1 MSTQW
6 RRFLTALRFCTQLPA
21 TALGGAEPAFPGAAV
36 RYLSVAGAVV
46 GAAAGIVYW
55 LGTQFWPSSIAV
67 VLSMLA
73 TMTLARHTGSDASGL
88 PASGLPAFVFGVL
101 LKYNALMALS
111 AASLPFAVPANTA
124 LGLIMIC
131 GHAAGCGLIAPLIP
145 SPAETS
151 SAPPSTADVALALS
165 LGIAPAALL
174 GVPGLI
180 GLAAAIVARAAQG
193 AWLRRTRRGVTGA
206 DLYAAQLL
214 SEVCFYLG
222 ALASWAYA

>member
-6 RRFLTALRFCTQLPA
+6 RHFLTALRFCTQLPA
-21 TALGGAEPAFPGAAV
+21 SALGGAQPALPGAAV

-55 LGTQFWPSSIAV
+55 LGMQFWPSSVAV
-67 VLSMLA
+67 ILSMLA
-73 TMTLARHTGSDASGL
+73 TATMAPRTRGDASGI
-88 PASGLPAFVFGVL
+88 PAFVFGVL
-101 LKYNALMALS
+101 LKYNSLMALS

-131 GHAAGCGLIAPLIP
+131 GHAASCALIAPLIP
-145 SPAETS
+145 SPAEGA
-151 SAPPSTADVALALS
+151 SAPPSTADVALALGV
-165 LGIAPAALL
+165 GIAPAALL
-174 GVPGLI
+174 GFPGLV
-180 GLAAAIVARAAQG
+180 GVAAAIIARVGYVAWRKRSRSAIA
-193 AWLRRTRRGVTGA
+193 GA

>member
-1 MSTQW
+1 MNTQW
-6 RRFLTALRFCTQLPA
+6 RLFLTALRFCTHLPA
-21 TALGGAEPAFPGAAV
+21 AALGGAEPAFPGAAV

-46 GAAAGIVYW
+46 GAAAGVVYW

-73 TMTLARHTGSDASGL
+73 TAAMARRTGGDASRF
-88 PASGLPAFVFGVL
+88 PAFVFGVL
-101 LKYNALMALS
+101 LKYNSLMALS

-145 SPAETS
+145 SPAEPS
-151 SAPPSTADVALALS
+151 SAPPTMADVALALGV
-165 LGIAPAALL
+165 GIAPAVLL
-174 GVPGLI
+174 GIPGLI
-180 GLAAAIVARAAQG
+180 GLAAAIVARATLG
-193 AWLRRTRRGVTGA
+193 AWLKRTGSTVTGA
-206 DLYAAQLL
+206 DLCAAQLL

>member
-6 RRFLTALRFCTQLPA
+6 RLFLTALRFCMQLPA
-21 TALGGAEPAFPGAAV
+21 AALGGAEPEFPGAAV
-36 RYLSVAGAVV
+36 RYLSAAGAVV
-46 GAAAGIVYW
+46 GAAAGVVYW
-55 LGTQFWPSSIAV
+55 LGMQFWPSSIAV
-67 VLSMLA
+67 VLSMIA
-73 TMTLARHTGSDASGL
+73 TAAMARRRSGD
-88 PASGLPAFVFGVL
+88 ASGLPAFVFGVL
-101 LKYNALMALS
+101 LKYNSLMALS

-124 LGLIMIC
+124 LGVIMIC
-131 GHAAGCGLIAPLIP
+131 GHAAGYALIAPLIP

-151 SAPPSTADVALALS
+151 SVPPSTADVALALG

-174 GVPGLI
+174 GIPGLI
-180 GLAAAIVARAAQG
+180 GVAAAIMARVGFG
-193 AWLRRTRRGVTGA
+193 AWLERSGSPVAGR

>member
-6 RRFLTALRFCTQLPA
+6 RQFLTALRFCTQLPA
-21 TALGGAEPAFPGAAV
+21 AALGGAEPAFSGPAV

-46 GAAAGIVYW
+46 GAAAGLVYW

-73 TMTLARHTGSDASGL
+73 TAVMARRTGGDASGL
-88 PASGLPAFVFGVL
+88 PLFVFGVL

-131 GHAAGCGLIAPLIP
+131 GHAAGCALIAPLIP

-151 SAPPSTADVALALS
+151 PAPPSMADVTIALAV
-165 LGIAPAALL
+165 GIAPAALL
-174 GVPGLI
+174 GIPGLI
-180 GLAAAIVARAAQG
+180 GVASAIVARVAQG
-193 AWLRRTRRGVTGA
+193 AWLKCTRSTVAGA

>member
-1 MSTQW
+1 MNTQW
-6 RRFLTALRFCTQLPA
+6 RLLLKALRFCMQLPA
-21 TALGGAEPAFPGAAV
+21 AALGGAEPAFPGAAV
-36 RYLSVAGAVV
+36 RYLSVGGAVV
-46 GAAAGIVYW
+46 GAAAGVVYW

-73 TMTLARHTGSDASGL
+73 TAAMGGRTRGYASGL
-88 PASGLPAFVFGVL
+88 PDFVFGVL
-101 LKYNALMALS
+101 LKYNSLMALS

-124 LGLIMIC
+124 LGVIMIC
-131 GHAAGCGLIAPLIP
+131 GHAAGYALIAPLIP
-145 SPAETS
+145 PSAETS
-151 SAPPSTADVALALS
+151 SGPPSTADVALALIV
-165 LGIAPAALL
+165 GIAPAALL

-180 GLAAAIVARAAQG
+180 GLAAAIMARVGFGFWLKRNGSAVAG
-193 AWLRRTRRGVTGA
+193 T

>member
-6 RRFLTALRFCTQLPA
+6 RQFLTALRFCTQLPA
-21 TALGGAEPAFPGAAV
+21 AALGGAEPAFPGAAV

-46 GAAAGIVYW
+46 GAAGGIVYW

-73 TMTLARHTGSDASGL
+73 TMTMARRTGGDACGV
-88 PASGLPAFVFGVL
+88 PAFVFGVL
-101 LKYNALMALS
+101 LKYNSLMALS

-131 GHAAGCGLIAPLIP
+131 GYAASCGLIAPLIP
-145 SPAETS
+145 SPADPS
-151 SAPPSTADVALALS
+151 SAPPSTADVAIALGV
-165 LGIAPAALL
+165 GIAPAALL
-174 GVPGLI
+174 GIPGLI
-180 GLAAAIVARAAQG
+180 GLAAAIIVRAGFG
-193 AWLRRTRRGVTGA
+193 AWLKRARSTVAGA

-214 SEVCFYLG
+214 SEICFYLG

>member
-6 RRFLTALRFCTQLPA
+6 RQFLTALRFCTQLPA
-21 TALGGAEPAFPGAAV
+21 TALGGAGPAFPGAAV

-73 TMTLARHTGSDASGL
+73 TMTMARRTGSD
-88 PASGLPAFVFGVL
+88 ASGLPAFVFGVL
-101 LKYNALMALS
+101 LKYNSLMALS
-111 AASLPFAVPANTA
+111 AASLPIAVPANTA
-124 LGLIMIC
+124 LGLIMVC

-145 SPAETS
+145 SPADPS
-151 SAPPSTADVALALS
+151 SVPPSTADVALALGV
-165 LGIAPAALL
+165 GIAPAALL
-174 GVPGLI
+174 GIPGLI
-180 GLAAAIVARAAQG
+180 GLAAAIVARATLG
-193 AWLRRTRRGVTGA
+193 AWLKRTRSTVTGA

>member
-6 RRFLTALRFCTQLPA
+6 RQFLTALRFCTQLPA
-21 TALGGAEPAFPGAAV
+21 TALGGAGPAFPGAAV

-67 VLSMLA
+67 VLSMLV
-73 TMTLARHTGSDASGL
+73 TMARRTGSD
-88 PASGLPAFVFGVL
+88 ASGLPAFVFGVL
-101 LKYNALMALS
+101 LKYNSLMALS

-145 SPAETS
+145 SPAEPS
-151 SAPPSTADVALALS
+151 SAAPSTADVALALGV
-165 LGIAPAALL
+165 GIAPAALL
-174 GVPGLI
+174 GIPGLI
-180 GLAAAIVARAAQG
+180 GLAAAIVARATLG
-193 AWLRRTRRGVTGA
+193 AWLKRTRSTVTGA

>member
-1 MSTQW
+1 MSAQW
-6 RRFLTALRFCTQLPA
+6 RQFLAALRFCTQLPA
-21 TALGGAEPAFPGAAV
+21 AALGGAEPASPGAAV
-36 RYLSVAGAVV
+36 RYLSVAGAVI
-46 GAAAGIVYW
+46 GAAGGIVYW

-73 TMTLARHTGSDASGL
+73 TMTMARRTGGD
-88 PASGLPAFVFGVL
+88 ASGLPAFVFGVL
-101 LKYNALMALS
+101 LKYNSLMALS

-131 GHAAGCGLIAPLIP
+131 GYAASCGLIAPLIS
-145 SPAETS
+145 SPADRT
-151 SAPPSTADVALALS
+151 SAPPSTADVALAL
-165 LGIAPAALL
+165 GVGMAPAALL
-174 GVPGLI
+174 GIPGLI
-180 GLAAAIVARAAQG
+180 GLAAAIIVRVGFG
-193 AWLRRTRRGVTGA
+193 AWLKRARSTVAGA

>member
-1 MSTQW
+1 MSTPGRQ
-6 RRFLTALRFCTQLPA
+6 FLTALRFCTQLPA

-46 GAAAGIVYW
+46 GAAGGIVYW

-73 TMTLARHTGSDASGL
+73 TMTMARRTGSD
-88 PASGLPAFVFGVL
+88 ASGLPAFVFGVL
-101 LKYNALMALS
+101 LKYNSLMALS

-131 GHAAGCGLIAPLIP
+131 GHAAACGLIAPLIS
-145 SPAETS
+145 SPADRT
-151 SAPPSTADVALALS
+151 SAPPSTADVALAL
-165 LGIAPAALL
+165 GVGMAPAALL
-174 GVPGLI
+174 GIPGLI
-180 GLAAAIVARAAQG
+180 GLAAAIVARATLG
-193 AWLRRTRRGVTGA
+193 AWLKRTRSTVTGA